1 MQFCNNLGDDSLEE
15 KLRRIVEDINKG
27 VKIPEPEELQ
37 KQACHETL
45 NKLMRGSTRQKAA
58 VKLLMVCSYLNP
70 QDIWYKLLEKG
81 LVHPDTPS
89 WFREMMSTEKEF
101 KATIGILT
109 DHHLLS
115 ADEEIASFTI
125 HDRIQTFIQT
135 FIKDSR
141 HIDKKEYL
149 HLALSSVGFSN
160 CSSYHMRTRAIR
172 RRLFPH
178 VVALLE
184 PLRKGEGSGPTG
196 FRIDKLS
203 KLQQEAIS
211 HLLEDPDEK
220 GDPAKTFQP
229 CGEILGLYLSIKGPE
244 EVVDIA
250 ESLYDSVKNSES
262 EVDKFEV
269 GFLLG
274 VASYRLKRYNRSLE
288 IGTLLQAMVSNAEVP
303 DDASVMSA
311 GILCHLSRYRMDK
324 SKIRDAQLGI
334 EEIVSRTRKLF
345 PHSVRLIWN
354 LQDLAV
360 LYLDGESTRA
370 SEVYKEIL
378 EETVRIIGTVDGQ
391 VVITT
396 PYIHERI
403 LDAAANTT
411 VETKEDLDSME
422 TDRVELH
429 KRAWRG
435 LCKYWGEAHEYSL
448 REAEELAW
456 IYDDEGHYNESIE
469 VRLKLSSL
477 LQDFTQSE
485 KDRISHNLR
494 RLADAYIKK
503 ADNLINESTDKNESQ
518 AESTAYEENLLR
530 ALEVLQQNKKFL
542 RSDVAALAIQ
552 FGVAIRYANISNYG
566 KAIQLIEDAV
576 SALKELPNSTNEH
589 SNLSVALSTLAK
601 YHAQA
606 DHTQNADKVLE
617 ELRALP
623 VDGNDIELS
632 ISILGQKAEACNGC
646 GHPEWAIPY
655 YKQVRELKVCKQK
668 LRPDDIDI
676 LDLDYEIGCAA
687 RKADQFDHAK
697 EVLQALV
704 KTIDGR
710 RQQLGVEKQ
719 NPDKDQN
726 DTRYTSLRYHSTRL
740 IGIILLEQPE
750 PDFARAKESFSEA
763 LSGFQQLGNFEDV
776 AYTLLDLLEV
786 GVVQNFQEPGK
797 SFEYYFNKLIQLYA
811 EHPPEVPKWILGKAS
826 LYQGVIANR
835 AGRYHDGEISLKRS
849 LLELLQERTPVEGL
863 IVNAECFLRVSY
875 WKQGKV
881 TDAIDLIQRRSKSVL
896 KTMVDRDVVDSTM
909 LHHALEQVVIHA
921 LFDNYQE
928 SIPLAIALLSICE
941 RIYSANNCRTLSVFQ
956 VLRGV
961 EDMQRLGGDSLYK
974 VSISDD
980 GWLEFYNGEK
990 EDILWTTLQPK
1001 RIKAHGSHLLPEEM
1015 WQIKLL
1021 CGKPD
1026 EVLDELPDHIRD
1038 NLEFNSPPVGKTWP
1052 RSWTFVPGP
1061 SQTVDGKWSIPL
1073 RIAGAPVIIPVP
1085 WRYPLMST
1093 VSVTP
1098 PGDPHETISS
1108 AAPVTRTLVEDVF
1121 GVFDFARGF
1130 YLLLNG
1136 LLQLVVDDEF
1146 DVEWALA
1153 HKPSRFG
1160 GLKVEYVHMELTP
1173 TAGRDRIGREPSQ
1186 EPVRLQVHS
1195 IVLARRKG
1203 KNKSATENARLGLKV
1218 RSNGL
1223 GNRNAGREFLTTSSH
1238 SLWKVAHRW
1247 SFSKLFPMKETP
1259 PHWIER
1265 VEVTDES
1272 CELVRIFKV

>member
-1 MQFCNNLGDDSLEE
+1 MQFCNNLGDDSLED
-15 KLRRIVEDINKG
+15 KFRRIVEDINRG
-27 VKIPEPEELQ
+27 VKIPEPQELQ

-70 QDIWYKLLEKG
+70 QDIWYKLLERA
-81 LVHPDTPS
+81 LINPDTPS

-115 ADEEIASFTI
+115 ADEEIESFTI

-135 FIKDSR
+135 FINESR
-141 HIDKKEYL
+141 HIDQKEYL

-184 PLRKGEGSGPTG
+184 PLRRGEGFSATG
-196 FRIDKLS
+196 FRIEKLP
-203 KLQQEAIS
+203 K
-211 HLLEDPDEK
+211 LLEDPDEK
-220 GDPAKTFQP
+220 GDSPKTFQP
-229 CGEILGLYLSIKGPE
+229 CGEVLGLFLSIKGPE
-244 EVVDIA
+244 EVVDIL
-250 ESLYDSVKNSES
+250 ESLYESVKKSES
-262 EVDKFEV
+262 EVDKFEI

-303 DDASVMSA
+303 DDAFVMSA
-311 GILCHLSRYRMDK
+311 GILYHLSRYRMDK
-324 SKIRDAQLGI
+324 SKIREAQLGI

-370 SEVYKEIL
+370 SEIYQEIL

-391 VVITT
+391 VVTST

-411 VETKEDLDSME
+411 VETEEDLNSME

-435 LCKYWGEAHEYSL
+435 LCNYWGKAHEYSL

-456 IYDDEGHYNESIE
+456 IYDEEGHYNESIE

-477 LQDFTQSE
+477 LQDFAQTE

-494 RLADAYIKK
+494 RLADAYIKR
-503 ADNLINESTDKNESQ
+503 ADSLINEWTDKNKSE
-518 AESTAYEENLLR
+518 AESTAYEGNLLK
-530 ALEVLQQNKKFL
+530 ALEVLQNKKFL
-542 RSDVAALAIQ
+542 RGDVAALAIQ
-552 FGVAIRYANISNYG
+552 FGVAIRYANISNYE
-566 KAIQLIEDAV
+566 KAIQLIEDTV
-576 SALKELPNSTNEH
+576 SALKEMPNSTNEY
-589 SNLSVALSTLAK
+589 SNLSAALSTLAI
-601 YHAQA
+601 YHAQV
-606 DHTQNADKVLE
+606 DHTEDADKVLE

-623 VDGNDIELS
+623 VDGNKLELS
-632 ISILGQKAEACNGC
+632 ITILVQKADACNSC
-646 GHPEWAIPY
+646 GHPDWAILY
-655 YKQVRELKVCKQK
+655 YKQVRELKVCKQE
-668 LRPDDIDI
+668 LRPDDIEV

-687 RKADQFDHAK
+687 RKADQSALAK
-697 EVLQALV
+697 EVLQAIV
-704 KTIDGR
+704 KSVDER

-726 DTRYTSLRYHSTRL
+726 DTRYTSLRYNSIRL
-740 IGIILLEQPE
+740 LGIILLEQPE
-750 PDFARAKESFSEA
+750 PDFAQAKQSFEEA
-763 LSGFQQLGNFEDV
+763 LAGFEQLGNFEDI
-776 AYTLLDLLEV
+776 AYTLVDLLEV
-786 GVVQNFQEPGK
+786 GVVQGLREPGK
-797 SFEYYFNKLIQLYA
+797 DFEYYFNKLVQLRV
-811 EHPPEVPKWILGKAS
+811 EHPLEVPKWILGKAS

-835 AGRYHDGEISLKRS
+835 AGRYHDGEISLKHS
-849 LLELLQERTPVEGL
+849 LLELLQERTPVEAL

-875 WKQGKV
+875 WKQGKL
-881 TDAIDLIQRRSKSVL
+881 TDAIDLIQRRNKSVL
-896 KTMVDRDVVDSTM
+896 KQMFDENKADSAM
-909 LHHALEQVVIHA
+909 LQHALEQVIIHA
-921 LFDNYQE
+921 LLDEYQA
-928 SIPLAIALLSICE
+928 SMQLAIVLLEICE
-941 RIYSANNCRTLSVFQ
+941 SIYSANNSRTLSIFQ

-961 EDMQRLGGDSLYK
+961 EDMQRFGPNSPYK
-974 VSISDD
+974 VSLSDD
-980 GWLEFYNGEK
+980 GWLVFYNGDK

-1001 RIKAHGSHLLPEEM
+1001 HIKAHGTHLLPEEM

-1038 NLEFNSPPVGKTWP
+1038 NLEFNSPPEGKIWP

-1098 PGDPHETISS
+1098 PGDPHETISP

-1136 LLQLVVDDEF
+1136 LLQLVVDDEL
-1146 DVEWALA
+1146 DVEWALT
-1153 HKPSRFG
+1153 HKPNRFG

-1173 TAGRDRIGREPSQ
+1173 TAGRDRIGQEPGQ

-1203 KNKSATENARLGLKV
+1203 KNKSAKENARLGLKV
-1218 RSNGL
+1218 RANGQ
-1223 GNRNAGREFLTTSSH
+1223 GNQNAGREFLTTSSH

-1247 SFSKLFPMKETP
+1247 SFSKLFPMKDTP

-1272 CELVRIFKV
+1272 CELVRIFKGWSLLSG

>member
-1 MQFCNNLGDDSLEE
+1 VQFCNNLGDDSLED
-15 KLRRIVEDINKG
+15 KFRRIVEDINKG

-70 QDIWYKLLEKG
+70 QDIWYKLLERG
-81 LVHPDTPS
+81 LIHPKTPS

-115 ADEEIASFTI
+115 ADEEIESFTI

-135 FIKDSR
+135 FINDSR
-141 HIDKKEYL
+141 HIDQKEYL

-184 PLRKGEGSGPTG
+184 PLRRGEGFGATG
-196 FRIDKLS
+196 FRIDKLPS
-203 KLQQEAIS
+203 
-211 HLLEDPDEK
+211 LLEDPDEK
-220 GDPAKTFQP
+220 GDSPKTFQP
-229 CGEILGLYLSIKGPE
+229 CGEILGLYLSMKGPE

-250 ESLYDSVKNSES
+250 ESLYESVKNSES
-262 EVDKFEV
+262 EVDKFEI

-288 IGTLLQAMVSNAEVP
+288 IGNVLQAMVSNAEVSN
-303 DDASVMSA
+303 DAFIMSA
-311 GILCHLSRYRMDK
+311 GILCHLSRYRIDK
-324 SKIRDAQLGI
+324 SKIRDAQLGV

-360 LYLDGESTRA
+360 LYLDGKSTRA
-370 SEVYKEIL
+370 SEIYKEIL

-411 VETKEDLDSME
+411 VETEEDLNSME

-435 LCKYWGEAHEYSL
+435 LCKYWGEAHEYAL

-456 IYDDEGHYNESIE
+456 IYDEEGHCNESIE

-477 LQDFTQSE
+477 LQDFAQTE

-494 RLADAYIKK
+494 RLADAYVKR
-503 ADNLINESTDKNESQ
+503 ADSLINKSAAQNESP
-518 AESTAYEENLLR
+518 AESTAYENNLIK
-530 ALEVLQQNKKFL
+530 ALEVLQNKKFL
-542 RSDVAALAIQ
+542 WGDVAALAIQ
-552 FGVAIRYANISNYG
+552 FGIAIRYANISNYE
-566 KAIQLIEDAV
+566 KAIQLIEDTV
-576 SALKELPNSTNEH
+576 SALKDLPNSRNEH

-601 YHAQA
+601 YYAQA
-606 DHTQNADKVLE
+606 DHTEKADKVLE
-617 ELRALP
+617 ELRELP
-623 VDGNDIELS
+623 VDEKDTELS
-632 ISILGQKAEACNGC
+632 ISILGQKADACNGC
-646 GHPEWAIPY
+646 GHPEWAILY
-655 YKQVRELKVCKQK
+655 YMQVRELKVCKQE
-668 LRPDDIDI
+668 LRTDDIDI

-687 RKADQFDHAK
+687 RKADQFAHAK

-704 KTIDGR
+704 KTIAER

-719 NPDKDQN
+719 DPDRDQN
-726 DTRYTSLRYHSTRL
+726 DTRYVSLRYHSTRL

-750 PDFARAKESFSEA
+750 PDFARAKESFEEA
-763 LSGFQQLGNFEDV
+763 LSGFQQLGNYEDV

-786 GVVQNFQEPGK
+786 GVVQKSHETGK
-797 SFEYYFNKLIQLYA
+797 GFEHYFNKLVQLHA
-811 EHPPEVPKWILGKAS
+811 EHPTEVPKWILGKAS
-826 LYQGVIANR
+826 LYQGVNANR
-835 AGRYHDGEISLKRS
+835 TGRYQDGEISLKRS
-849 LLELLQERTPVEGL
+849 LLELLQERTPVDGL

-875 WKQGKV
+875 WKQGKI

-896 KTMVDRDVVDSTM
+896 NTMLDKDVVDSTM
-909 LHHALEQVVIHA
+909 LHHALEQVVIFA
-921 LFDNYQE
+921 LIDEYQE
-928 SIPLAIALLSICE
+928 SIPLAIALLTICQ

-956 VLRGV
+956 VLRGI
-961 EDMQRLGGDSLYK
+961 EDMQRLGGDSQYK
-974 VSISDD
+974 VSLSDD
-980 GWLEFYNGEK
+980 GWLEFYNGER

-1001 RIKAHGSHLLPEEM
+1001 QIKAHGSHLLLEEK
-1015 WQIKLL
+1015 WEIKLL

-1038 NLEFNSPPVGKTWP
+1038 NLEFNSPTVGKLWP

-1098 PGDPHETISS
+1098 PGDPHETISP

-1153 HKPSRFG
+1153 HKPNRFG

-1173 TAGRDRIGREPSQ
+1173 TAMRARIGQEHGQ

-1218 RSNGL
+1218 RSNGQ
-1223 GNRNAGREFLTTSSH
+1223 GNQSAGREFLTTSSH

-1247 SFSKLFPMKETP
+1247 SFSKLFPMKDTP

-1272 CELVRIFKV
+1272 CELVRIFNG